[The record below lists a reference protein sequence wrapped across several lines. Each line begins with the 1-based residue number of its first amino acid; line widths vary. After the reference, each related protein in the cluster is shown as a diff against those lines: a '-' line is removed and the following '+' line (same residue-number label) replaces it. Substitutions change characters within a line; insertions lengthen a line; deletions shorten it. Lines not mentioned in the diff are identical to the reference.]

1 MSARDTQQTP
11 GRGTVV
17 VAEDDAATRL
27 LLCQILKREH
37 FNVIA
42 VENGR
47 LACEAVHRERPDVIL
62 LDLMM
67 PVMNGREAIDELK
80 TNENTRAIPIVMLTA
95 QSDLANRVDA
105 LTSGAQDV
113 LAKPFE
119 ARELIARIE
128 AQMKWRSVLAI
139 NADAAFVAERIALL
153 TASERRYCLLAE
165 AMPSMVWIADS
176 QNGVT
181 YYNRSWYEYTG
192 MRSNASRAANWMEF
206 IHPDDR
212 ARYLAASSSS
222 LLAGTSYEVE
232 CRLRRASDRT
242 YRWHVG
248 RVTAVRASTNAIV
261 EWVGSFADIQDYK
274 IASKT
279 RDVLDT
285 VPHIVCIHDDEGCVD
300 YVNAR
305 WMEFTGNA
313 AAAGLGAGWLD
324 FIHPDDHA
332 LLAARAAERKQVT
345 PFSVEAELRIRAA
358 DGRYRWFLMRT
369 VILAQDANTAR
380 RWVSTSTDIDDSKC
394 AQTALISSEA
404 RYRALASAIP
414 QLVWIL
420 DDAGRFVYVNDRWS
434 RYTALDLEKSLAVS
448 GQGVIDPDDLK
459 EIRSFCERKPLLEF
473 QCEVRIRRADGR
485 YRWHLV
491 RGVPV
496 PDTSGNATSVIVSG
510 TDIEDRKVAEGA
522 ILVSSEKLR
531 QLAHHDTLTALPN
544 RVLLMDRLAA
554 AIAIARL
561 RVSEVIVLYI
571 DLDHFKAINDTS
583 GHAAGDFVLQ
593 EVAQRLSSELR
604 AGDTVGRV
612 GGDEFVVVCAN
623 VESAQTDAAA
633 LAQRLITSVSQP
645 IDFGGTFLGVGAS
658 VGISVYP
665 TCALDCDVLI
675 ERADSA
681 MYAAKKSG
689 RNAFRFAEKKVDS
702 AT

>member
-1 MSARDTQQTP
+1 VSERDTQETSR
-11 GRGTVV
+11 RGTVV
-17 VAEDDAATRL
+17 VAEDDTATRI
-27 LLCQILKREH
+27 LLCQILRRER

-42 VENGR
+42 VENGK
-47 LACEAVHRERPDVIL
+47 LACEAAYRELPDVIL
-62 LDLMM
+62 LDFMM
-67 PVMNGREAIDELK
+67 PVMNGRQAIDELK
-80 TNENTRAIPIVMLTA
+80 MSESTRAIPIVMITA
-95 QSDLANRVDA
+95 QSDLANRVQA
-105 LTSGAQDV
+105 LNSGAQDV

-139 NADAAFVAERIALL
+139 DADAALVAERVVLL
-153 TASERRYCLLAE
+153 TASERRYRLLAE

-176 QNGVT
+176 HAGVT
-181 YYNRSWYEYTG
+181 YYNRSWNEYTDLTSSVP
-192 MRSNASRAANWMEF
+192 RTVDWMEF
-206 IHPDDR
+206 VHPDDR
-212 ARYLAASSSS
+212 ARCLAASSSS
-222 LLAGTSYEVE
+222 VLCGNSYEIE

-248 RVTAVRASTNAIV
+248 RVTPVSASTNAIV

-305 WMEFTGNA
+305 WADFTGNA
-313 AAAGLGAGWLD
+313 AVAGLGFGWLD
-324 FIHPDDHA
+324 YIHPDDRQ
-332 LLAARAAERKQVT
+332 LLAAQAGERTQSSAT
-345 PFSVEAELRIRAA
+345 SIDAELRIRAL

-369 VILAQDANTAR
+369 VILAQAANCSR
-380 RWVSTSTDIDDSKC
+380 RWVSTSTDIDDSKR

-414 QLVWIL
+414 QLVWIS
-420 DDAGRFVYVNDRWS
+420 DDTGRFVYVNDRWS
-434 RYTALDLEKSLAVS
+434 RYTALDLESSLAIS

-459 EIRSFCERKPLLEF
+459 EIHSLCGARPLLEF
-473 QCEVRIRRADGR
+473 QCEIRVRRADGN

-496 PDTSGNATSVIVSG
+496 PNTSGNSSSVIVSG

-522 ILVSSEKLR
+522 MLMSSEKLR
-531 QLAHHDTLTALPN
+531 HLAHHDTMTALPN

-554 AIAIARL
+554 AVAIAERTA
-561 RVSEVIVLYI
+561 SEVIILYI
-571 DLDHFKAINDTS
+571 DLDRFKTINDTW
-583 GHAAGDFVLQ
+583 GHGAGDFVLQ
-593 EVAQRLSSELR
+593 QVARRLSTELR

-612 GGDEFVVVCAN
+612 GGDEFVVVCGN
-623 VESAQTDAAA
+623 VESARDAAA
-633 LAQRLITSVSQP
+633 LAQRLITSVSEP
-645 IDFGGTFLGVGAS
+645 IEFEGTLLVVGAS

-665 TCALDCDVLI
+665 TCALESHVLV

-689 RNAFRFAEKKVDS
+689 RNAFRFAHKKS
-702 AT
+702 ATRP